1 MFELY
6 PEQRAE
12 GEILLDGDN
21 ILTNSQDI
29 ALLRAKSV
37 NEKVMI
43 KRIDQQIRVNKLM
56 ADAFHNC
63 QFDSKHLKK
72 YMLSYLDIIT
82 TVSSIMLV
90 RAGTQEALDKKK
102 EMLEYIREQDL
113 WLYHKLRYSILGRAA
128 NLPGR
133 GGRKMFV
140 AAYKV
145 CQKFYGFN

>member
-1 MFELY
+1 
-6 PEQRAE
+6 
-12 GEILLDGDN
+12 
-21 ILTNSQDI
+21 
-29 ALLRAKSV
+29 
-37 NEKVMI
+37 MI

-102 EMLEYIREQDL
+102 EMLEYIRGTCSQSSGQRWTQNVCSCLQSMSEIL
-113 WLYHKLRYSILGRAA
+113 WIQLKNFPFMGKFFALRKLL
-128 NLPGR
+128 L
-133 GGRKMFV
+133 
-140 AAYKV
+140 
-145 CQKFYGFN
+145 